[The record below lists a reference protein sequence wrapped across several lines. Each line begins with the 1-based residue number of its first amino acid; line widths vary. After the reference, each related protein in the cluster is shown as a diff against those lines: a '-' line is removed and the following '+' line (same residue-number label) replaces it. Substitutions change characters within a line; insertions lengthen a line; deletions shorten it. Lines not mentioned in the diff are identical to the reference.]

1 MFDTLLVANRGEIAR
16 RVIRAARSMGI
27 RSVAV
32 YSEADAG
39 ADHVRDADVAVAL
52 GGRSPAESY
61 LDVAKLVEAALRTG
75 ADAVHPG
82 YGFVSERAD
91 AAQAFID
98 AGVVWVGPPPPVI
111 AALGDKVRA
120 KELMAAAGVPLL
132 PGRTV
137 EAGSGPDD
145 WAGAAAEV
153 GYPLL
158 VKAAAGGGG
167 RGMRLVERA
176 ADLAGAVE
184 SATREAAAAFGDG
197 TVFLERWLE
206 APRHVEVQILADTHG
221 AVIHLGDRECSIQ
234 RRHQKVLEEAPAPGL
249 AVATRD
255 GLRRAAVAGAAAV
268 GYVGAGTWEFLVHG
282 EEFAFLEVNT
292 RLQVEHPVTE
302 MVTGL
307 DLVRLQLRIA
317 AGEPLPVGQDEVV
330 IEGHAIEARVV
341 AEDPASDWLPSI
353 GPLHRFGPPRD
364 HVTATGAGPVR
375 YDLGFSAGAMIT
387 PDYDSLLGK
396 VIAHGTTR
404 AESAARLRDALG
416 RLEIHGLVTNRELV
430 VAVLGEDD
438 FIAGRTS
445 TAYLD
450 LHPALSSL
458 SPPQEILDLH
468 AVAAALWSQA
478 ARRREAQVLRSAP
491 SGWRNL
497 RSQDQ
502 LQAWQVGDAMIDV
515 RYSVAGSTFAATVD
529 GRELSGR
536 IFGTDAAGI
545 DLEAGGLR
553 RRCRCAQA
561 GASVWVGSDGGQTT
575 LTEVPRFGGTSG
587 AAAAGRGPTA
597 PVPGTVIAIEVS
609 AGQRVAVGETLVVLE
624 AMKLEHKLRAAV
636 GGVVAEVRVRLGDKV
651 DAHQLLV
658 VIDEAG

>member
-16 RVIRAARSMGI
+16 RIIRAARAMGI

-32 YSEADAG
+32 YSEVDAG

-61 LDVAKLVEAALRTG
+61 LDVTKLVDAARRTG

-91 AAQAFID
+91 AAQAFVD
-98 AGVVWVGPPPPVI
+98 AGVAWVGPPPPVI

-132 PGRTV
+132 PGRTI
-137 EAGSGPDD
+137 EPGSGPDE
-145 WAGAAAEV
+145 WAGAASEV

-221 AVIHLGDRECSIQ
+221 AVIHLGERECSIQ
-234 RRHQKVLEEAPAPGL
+234 RRHQKVIEEAPAPGL

-255 GLRRAAVAGAAAV
+255 GLRRSAVAGAAAV

-307 DLVRLQLRIA
+307 DLVCLQLRIA
-317 AGEPLPVGQDEVV
+317 AGEPLPVGQDDVV
-330 IEGHAIEARVV
+330 IGGHAIEARVV
-341 AEDPASDWLPSI
+341 AEDPARDWLPSI
-353 GPLHRFGPPRD
+353 GPLHRFGPPRE
-364 HVTATGAGPVR
+364 HATDTGSVR
-375 YDLGFSAGAMIT
+375 YDLGVSAGATIT

-396 VIAHGTTR
+396 VIGYGSTR

-416 RLEIHGLVTNRELV
+416 RFEIHGLVTNRELV
-430 VAVLGEDD
+430 VAILGEDD
-438 FIAGRTS
+438 FLAGRTS

-450 LHPALSSL
+450 LHPDLSARST
-458 SPPQEILDLH
+458 PQPIVDLH

-478 ARRREAQVLRSAP
+478 GRRREADVLRSAP

-497 RSQDQ
+497 HSQDQ
-502 LQAWQVGDAMIDV
+502 HQAWQLGDAVLDV
-515 RYSVAGSTFAATVD
+515 GYRIAGSTFVATVD
-529 GRELSGR
+529 GREMSGR
-536 IFGTDAAGI
+536 IFGTDATGI
-545 DLEAGGLR
+545 DLEAAGLR
-553 RRCRCAQA
+553 RRCRCEQA
-561 GASVWVGSDGGQTT
+561 GGSVWVASDGGQTA
-575 LTEVPRFGGTSG
+575 LTEVPRFGGTSSTT
-587 AAAAGRGPTA
+587 AAGRGPTA

-609 AGQRVAVGETLVVLE
+609 PGQRVAVGETLVVLE
-624 AMKLEHKLRAAV
+624 AMKLEHKIRAAA

-658 VIDEAG
+658 VIDEAE